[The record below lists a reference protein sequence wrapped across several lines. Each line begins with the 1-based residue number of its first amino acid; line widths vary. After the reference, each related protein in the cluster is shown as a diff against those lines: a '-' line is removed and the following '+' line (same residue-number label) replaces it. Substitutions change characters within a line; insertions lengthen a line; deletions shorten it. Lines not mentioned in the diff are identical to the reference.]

1 MPTYTYECS
10 SCGSAFEQ
18 YQKFSDDPLTECPS
32 CSGRVRRVIHA
43 PGIVFKGSGW
53 YINDSRKGGSSESS
67 SSSSTSSSPSS
78 SSESTSTTK
87 PAETA
92 APAAT
97 TPAPA
102 TAKAAD

>member
-18 YQKFSDDPLTECPS
+18 YQKFSEDPLTDCPS
-32 CSGRVRRVIHA
+32 CNGRVRRVMHA

-53 YINDSRKGGSSESS
+53 YVNDSRKGGSSESS
-67 SSSSTSSSPSS
+67 SSSSNSTSA
-78 SSESTSTTK
+78 SSESTSTAK
-87 PAETA
+87 PAEAA
-92 APAAT
+92 APAAA